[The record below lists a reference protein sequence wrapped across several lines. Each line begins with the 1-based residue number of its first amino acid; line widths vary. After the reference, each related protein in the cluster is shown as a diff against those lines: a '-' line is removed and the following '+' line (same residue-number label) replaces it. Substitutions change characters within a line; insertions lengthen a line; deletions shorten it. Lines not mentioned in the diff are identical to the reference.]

1 MTDEQLKARV
11 NDCTRPLD
19 AGDRSLILK
28 ALERLPTQ
36 HNVDKT
42 LNLAINCDDCIELL
56 KFDARAL
63 RPEDRIKLPVGILK
77 AVALHLREL
86 VVPKW

>member
-1 MTDEQLKARV
+1 MTDDQLKALV

-28 ALERLPTQ
+28 ALERLPSQ
-36 HNVDKT
+36 HNVDKA

-56 KFDARAL
+56 KYDGRAL
-63 RPEDRIKLPVGILK
+63 TREDRVKLPTGILK

>member
-1 MTDEQLKARV
+1 MTDDQLKALV

-28 ALERLPTQ
+28 ALERLPSQ
-36 HNVDKT
+36 HNVDFA

-56 KFDARAL
+56 KCDPQAMTRG
-63 RPEDRIKLPVGILK
+63 DIKITTGILK